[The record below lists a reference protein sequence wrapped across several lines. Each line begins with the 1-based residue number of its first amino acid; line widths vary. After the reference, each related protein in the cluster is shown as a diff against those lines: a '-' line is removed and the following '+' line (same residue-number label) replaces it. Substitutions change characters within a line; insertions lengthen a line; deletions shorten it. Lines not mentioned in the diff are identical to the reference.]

1 MPIWVQ
7 EGSAFRAAYDCDRHH
22 IQRKLAEKSK
32 ERHSDPEQRQGA
44 ASRPSEGY
52 PMPMSIGIDGNMP
65 FFGMDE
71 QSLLGGYFDMT
82 VQPTMDFDLGFPNW
96 GMAN

>member
-1 MPIWVQ
+1 
-7 EGSAFRAAYDCDRHH
+7 
-22 IQRKLAEKSK
+22 
-32 ERHSDPEQRQGA
+32 
-44 ASRPSEGY
+44 
-52 PMPMSIGIDGNMP
+52 MPMSIGIDGNMP

-96 GMAN
+96 GIANWHPMHFSG